1 MGMLFL
7 FYLFPKF
14 FAMISYLK
22 GLVWRDEATV
32 PPLSVG
38 HTCVFLIVIC
48 ILKQPLKKEAIKIIS
63 FFVIYLSRAWCS
75 VI

>member
-7 FYLFPKF
+7 FYLFLKF

-38 HTCVFLIVIC
+38 HTCVLLIVIC
-48 ILKQPLKKEAIKIIS
+48 ILKQPLQKDRK
-63 FFVIYLSRAWCS
+63 S
-75 VI
+75 VV